1 MITRINAIAIK
12 KTKYTNKQL
21 MILSFLGGAFIAFGG
36 LLSLLVAGNMPSL
49 LESNPGLVKLLF
61 GALFPLGLILV
72 ALMGVELFT
81 GNNSYMIVGVLRKEF
96 KLSKLIRNFTWVYL
110 FNFIGALFIAV
121 CFGYYSD
128 LLNDSQQSFIT
139 KIGESKTS
147 LPFGVALLR
156 AVACNWLVCLALWM
170 AVRTESFSGKVL
182 VIWFPIMAFV
192 AMGFEHSIANMFFIP
207 LAMLYG
213 ADISMYDFLIGNLLP
228 VTIGNNIGGGIFVGI
243 LHYYASRKL

>member
-21 MILSFLGGAFIAFGG
+21 VILSFLGGAFIAFGG
-36 LLSLLVAGNMPSL
+36 LLSVLVTGNMPSVL
-49 LESNPGLVKLLF
+49 SVHPGLVKLLF

-72 ALMGVELFT
+72 ALMEVELFT
-81 GNNSYMIVGVLRKEF
+81 GNNSYMIVGVLRGEF
-96 KLSKLIRNFTWVYL
+96 SLNKLIRNFTWVYL
-110 FNFIGALFIAV
+110 FNFFGALFVAV
-121 CFGYYSD
+121 CFGYYSE
-128 LLNDSQQSFIT
+128 LLNEAQERFVMN
-139 KIGESKTS
+139 IGVVKTS
-147 LPFGVALLR
+147 LNVEVAFLR

-170 AVRTESFSGKVL
+170 AARTESFSAKVI

-207 LAMLYG
+207 LAMLCG
-213 ADISMYDFLIGNLLP
+213 ADISFYDFLIGNLLP
-228 VTIGNNIGGGIFVGI
+228 VTLGNNIGGGIFVGV

>member
-21 MILSFLGGAFIAFGG
+21 IILSFLGGAFIAFGG
-36 LLSLLVAGNMPSL
+36 LLSLLVAGNMPL
-49 LESNPGLVKLLF
+49 FLQSNPGFVKLLF

-72 ALMGVELFT
+72 AFMGVELFT

-96 KLSKLIRNFTWVYL
+96 KLQKLVRNFTWVYL

-128 LLNDSQQSFIT
+128 LLNESQQSFIT
-139 KIGESKTS
+139 KIGEFKTS
-147 LPFGVALLR
+147 LSFEVVLLR
-156 AVACNWLVCLALWM
+156 AIGCNWLVCLALWM
-170 AVRTESFSGKVL
+170 AAKTESFSGKVL

-213 ADISMYDFLIGNLLP
+213 ADISIYDFLIGNLLP

>member
-1 MITRINAIAIK
+1 
-12 KTKYTNKQL
+12 
-21 MILSFLGGAFIAFGG
+21 
-36 LLSLLVAGNMPSL
+36 
-49 LESNPGLVKLLF
+49 
-61 GALFPLGLILV
+61 
-72 ALMGVELFT
+72 
-81 GNNSYMIVGVLRKEF
+81 
-96 KLSKLIRNFTWVYL
+96 
-110 FNFIGALFIAV
+110 
-121 CFGYYSD
+121 
-128 LLNDSQQSFIT
+128 
-139 KIGESKTS
+139 
-147 LPFGVALLR
+147 
-156 AVACNWLVCLALWM
+156 M